1 MASWLG
7 WVIASSVLG
16 ASLGFVY
23 MTVQTNLFTG
33 VNSSEMKLDV
43 AIQPDSH
50 SSEKIPGE
58 TPSPMARP
66 ADAFAPGTAKV
77 TTIKPGWTETLI
89 ATQQV
94 TKLVRLKVQQGA
106 LKGECQMGLVLTE
119 AAPRMILLV
128 LPGYTPP
135 GDPYLQAPQQ
145 VIHRMQLMS
154 WAARLK
160 ALVVVPQMNQSI
172 YERHMYPT
180 QQVHW
185 ATGGTIPSLQWLAEF
200 VIPYVRQRFVNGHSL
215 PVVAMGISTGAQGA
229 LKLGMFYPGLLA
241 GAIGLSGTYDIVH
254 LPTHDGE
261 YPLHQAILG
270 ARTRHLT
277 QWQQEDILSQKAKLQ
292 FHVAVYSEAHSSLT
306 AQTRLLLNQ
315 VSQATGTASLI
326 PGSTHNWE
334 FWGHQVVQDEV
345 IRQIQVWMKP

>member
-1 MASWLG
+1 MG
-7 WVIASSVLG
+7 WVLVSAALG

-33 VNSSEMKLDV
+33 SGTSKMKLE
-43 AIQPDSH
+43 AAFQSGSQTP
-50 SSEKIPGE
+50 EKIPGE
-58 TPSPMARP
+58 TPTPIARP
-66 ADAFAPGTAKV
+66 ADAFAPGTAKI
-77 TTIKPGWTETLI
+77 TTIKPGWTETLV

-94 TKLVRLKVQQGA
+94 TKLVRLKVQQGT

-172 YERHMYPT
+172 YERQLYPT

-185 ATGGTIPSLQWLAEF
+185 ASGGTIPSLQWLAEF
-200 VIPYVRQRFVNGHSL
+200 VIPYVRQRFVNGRSL

-229 LKLGMFYPGLLA
+229 LKLGMFYPGLLT

-254 LPTHDGE
+254 LPTQDGE

-270 ARTRHLT
+270 ARSRYIT
-277 QWQQEDILSQKAKLQ
+277 QWQQEDILSQRAKLQ
-292 FHVAVYSEAHSSLT
+292 FPLAVYSETNSSLT
-306 AQTRLLLNQ
+306 PQTRLLLTQ
-315 VSQATGTASLI
+315 VTQATGTASLI
-326 PGSTHNWE
+326 PGSAHNWD
-334 FWGHQVVQDEV
+334 FWGHQVLQDEIV
-345 IRQIQVWMKP
+345 RQIEGWFKP